1 MPAQDP
7 NELFDVVDAGDRV
20 IGRAT
25 RAEVHARGLL
35 HRAVHVFLFN
45 SAGELLLQRRSALKD
60 EYPLCWTSSASGHL
74 DAGEDYA
81 AAAVRE
87 LREELGIAAELQ
99 YLTKL
104 PASPE
109 TANEHTA
116 LFRAVSDERPVF
128 PPEEIALVEFFRIEE
143 VKPMIDDDPNTFS
156 PPFRQLFEW
165 YRRRSFLNEANDAF
179 AEMRGGEKAWSD
191 ELGERELWE
200 ATLSDGLDP
209 KDSGLCDC

>member
-1 MPAQDP
+1 MLAQDP
-7 NELFDVVDAGDRV
+7 NEVFDVVDAADRV

-25 RAEVHARGLL
+25 RGEVHARRLL

-45 SAGELLLQRRSALKD
+45 LAGELLLQRRSALKD

-87 LREELGIAAELQ
+87 LREELGIAAELEF
-99 YLTKL
+99 LTKL

-116 LFRAVSDERPVF
+116 LYRAVSNERPVF
-128 PPEEIALVEFFRIEE
+128 PAEEIESVEFFRIEE
-143 VKPMIDDDPNTFS
+143 VAQMIGEDRPSFS
-156 PPFRQLFEW
+156 PPFLELFRW
-165 YRRRSFLNEANDAF
+165 YGDA
-179 AEMRGGEKAWSD
+179 GPS
-191 ELGERELWE
+191 
-200 ATLSDGLDP
+200 
-209 KDSGLCDC
+209 